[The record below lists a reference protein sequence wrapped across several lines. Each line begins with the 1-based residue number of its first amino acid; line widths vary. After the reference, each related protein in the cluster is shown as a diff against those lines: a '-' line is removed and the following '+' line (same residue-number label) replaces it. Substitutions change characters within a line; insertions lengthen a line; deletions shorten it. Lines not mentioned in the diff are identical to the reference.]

1 MDPHGDYPAMVPPP
15 GVVPNFDN
23 YGGQHTMAYAAIIIC
38 STLVL
43 LSTSL
48 RVWSRMSMKP
58 RSFGIEEVLLIC
70 ALVSKHFLPYYMH
83 NYDVYIRS

>member
-23 YGGQHTMAYAAIIIC
+23 YGGQHAMAYAAIIIC

-48 RVWSRMSMKP
+48 RVWSRLSMKP

-70 ALVSKHFLPYYMH
+70 ALVSKHLLPYYMD